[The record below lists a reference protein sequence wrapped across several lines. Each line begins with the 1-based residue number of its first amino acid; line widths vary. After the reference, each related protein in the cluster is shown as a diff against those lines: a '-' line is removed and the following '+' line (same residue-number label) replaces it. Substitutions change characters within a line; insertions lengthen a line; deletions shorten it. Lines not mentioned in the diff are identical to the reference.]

1 MRLTIVFLLAAYV
14 LSQFYRVFLAVLT
27 PVLGQALGMT
37 PEQLAL
43 ALGLWFAAFAAMQI
57 PVGNALDRHG
67 PRRTTALLLGL
78 GGAGGAAAFA
88 LAQGPGGVYLA
99 MALLGFG
106 CSPVLMAGYYVVA
119 HAFRPQMFSIL
130 AAALLGGGSLGNILG
145 AAPMAAAVEAWGW
158 RAAMWGLM
166 AVTVVI
172 AVGLWIFA
180 RDPERAPVP
189 AGPKGKGRLVDVLR
203 NPAFLLI
210 LPIAFTGQAAS
221 SGIRGAWAGLW
232 ADQVHGADSLTIG
245 HITLAMSLAM
255 VVGTFAYGP
264 ADRVLGSHKRV
275 VLWGNICLCIALA
288 CLVAAPAMSVL
299 WGAVALSAVGA
310 FGSSY
315 PVILAHGRGYFAPHM
330 IGRGM
335 TVLNL
340 MSIGGVAAAQF
351 GSAPL
356 FRAVSAGGD
365 PVFAYRMLFLFFL
378 LPVVVSLVFYLFSA
392 DKPAAES

>member
-1 MRLTIVFLLAAYV
+1 MRPTIIFLLAAYV

-27 PVLGQALGMT
+27 PVLGTDLGMT
-37 PEQLAL
+37 AEQLAL

-57 PVGNALDRHG
+57 PVGTALDRHG

-88 LAQGPGGVYLA
+88 LAQTPGHVYLA

-145 AAPMAAAVEAWGW
+145 AAPMAAAVDVWGW

-166 AVTVVI
+166 AVTVAI
-172 AVGLWIFA
+172 AAGLWVFA
-180 RDPERAPVP
+180 RDPQRATPP
-189 AGPKGKGRLVDVLR
+189 SAARGRMMDVLR
-203 NPAFLLI
+203 NPGFLLI
-210 LPIAFTGQAAS
+210 LPIAFTGQAAA

-245 HITLAMSLAM
+245 HVTLAMSLAM

-275 VLWGNICLCIALA
+275 VFWGNVCLCLALA
-288 CLVAAPAMSVL
+288 GLVAVPGMSLL
-299 WGAVALSAVGA
+299 WGAVVMAAIGA

-315 PVILAHGRGYFAPHM
+315 PVIMAHGRGFFAPHM
-330 IGRGM
+330 VGRGM

-340 MSIGGVAAAQF
+340 MSIGGVAVAQF

-365 PVFAYRMLFLFFL
+365 ALFAYRMLFLFFL
-378 LPVVVSLVFYLFSA
+378 LPVIVALVFYLFSA
-392 DKPAAES
+392 DKPAAEG